1 MAQTKRKRRT
11 KHRGNAAGTIETRGR
26 TGRPVS
32 ADDKKK
38 QARMSA
44 RDRRLN
50 TPPTWKSALN
60 RAALAAVIIF
70 IFVVITSKSGNRILS
85 GALFA
90 LIAMAIYVPAG
101 YYLEMALWR
110 RRQAKRAAEGRRD
123 GRTKR

>member
-70 IFVVITSKSGNRILS
+70 IFVVITSKSGNRILA

>member
-1 MAQTKRKRRT
+1 
-11 KHRGNAAGTIETRGR
+11 
-26 TGRPVS
+26 
-32 ADDKKK
+32 
-38 QARMSA
+38 MSA
-44 RDRRLN
+44 RDKRLN

-70 IFVVITSKSGNRILS
+70 IFLVITSKSGNRILA

-90 LIAMAIYVPAG
+90 VIAMAIYVPAG

>member
-32 ADDKKK
+32 PDDKKK

-50 TPPTWKSALN
+50 TQPTWKSAFN

-70 IFVVITSKSGNRILS
+70 IFVVITSKSGNRILA

-101 YYLEMALWR
+101 YYLETALWR
-110 RRQAKRAAEGRRD
+110 RRQAKKAAEGGSD
-123 GRTKR
+123 GRAKR

>member
-11 KHRGNAAGTIETRGR
+11 KHRGTAAGTIETKGR
-26 TGRPVS
+26 TGRPIS
-32 ADDKKK
+32 PDDKKK
-38 QARMSA
+38 QARMTA
-44 RDRRLN
+44 RDKRLN
-50 TPPTWKSALN
+50 TPPTWKSAFN

-70 IFVVITSKSGNRILS
+70 VFVIITGKSGNRILA

-110 RRQAKRAAEGRRD
+110 RRQAKKAAAGGRD
-123 GRTKR
+123 GGAKR

>member
-85 GALFA
+85 GALVA